1 MPHRILIVD
10 DNDLNLDLVRTILQ
24 LEGYEAD
31 TADCGEA
38 ALQKVHA
45 LKPDIILLDVM
56 MPDVNGFDLCHHL
69 RQLPASANTPILM
82 LTAASSEEDRLKA
95 IAAGANGLLG
105 KPFNID
111 ALSGQIKSLL
121 K

>member
-24 LEGYEAD
+24 LEGYETD

-38 ALQKVHA
+38 AVRKTQVF
-45 LKPDIILLDVM
+45 KPNVILLDVM
-56 MPDVNGFDLCHHL
+56 MPDVNGFELCHHL
-69 RQLPASANTPILM
+69 RQLPDAANIPILM
-82 LTAASSEEDRLKA
+82 LTGASSEEDRLTA
-95 IAAGANGLLG
+95 IEVGANGLLG

-111 ALSGQIKSLL
+111 TLNGRIKSLL